1 MTGSPVLRA
10 VDLTKSFAGVRALDG
25 VSFEVGKNEIVG
37 LVGDNGA
44 GKSTL
49 INLLTGVYRPDR
61 GFIEFEGEEV
71 RFRSPA
77 DSRRAGIEPV
87 YQTTAIVDLMNL
99 WRNFYLG
106 REITRGFG
114 PFRWLDRKQ
123 MAETC
128 MKVMREVGVNVRS
141 AEESV
146 AFLSGGERQSLCIGR
161 CMTFDAKVV
170 LLDEPT
176 NALSIT
182 ETRKV
187 LDFARSVRDKGM
199 SEIIVDHN
207 IHHIYPIVDRFVV
220 LRRGRKVAELIK
232 DDVTPEDVIEAITMV
247 REEEGHVEPV
257 A

>member
-1 MTGSPVLRA
+1 MSGNGYVLQA
-10 VDLTKSFAGVRALDG
+10 VSLSKSFAGVQALED
-25 VSFEVGKNEIVG
+25 VSFEVGPQEIVG

-49 INLLTGVYRPDR
+49 INLITGVYKPDR
-61 GFIEFEGEEV
+61 GKMLFEGEEV
-71 RFRSPA
+71 SFRSPA
-77 DSRRAGIEPV
+77 DSRKRGIEPV
-87 YQTTAIVDLMNL
+87 YQNTAIVDLMNV

-106 REITRGFG
+106 RELTHKVG
-114 PFRWLDRKQ
+114 PFHFLDRKR
-123 MAETC
+123 MAETT
-128 MKVMREVGVNVRS
+128 MAVMRDVGVHVRS
-141 AEESV
+141 ADEGV

-161 CMTFDAKVV
+161 CMTFDAKLV

-187 LDFARSVRDKGM
+187 LDFATSVREKGM

-207 IHHIYPIVDRFVV
+207 IHHIYPIVDKFVV
-220 LRRGRKVAELIK
+220 LQRGRKVAELNK
-232 DDVTPEDVIEAITMV
+232 ADVTAEDVIHAITKV
-247 REEEGHVEPV
+247 RAGHDYD